1 MNDEPKGGGSAGGI
15 AAMVAMVVCC
25 GGMLLVTTGVL
36 SGIGAWLLG
45 DGLAWLAVAAGAGAA
60 GYFLWR
66 RRQRTACSAP
76 LEPAA
81 SETQSRRSKAA

>member
-1 MNDEPKGGGSAGGI
+1 MNDEPKGVGPAAGI

-45 DGLAWLAVAAGAGAA
+45 DGLAWIAVAAGAVVAA
-60 GYFLWR
+60 GYVAWR
-66 RRQRTACSAP
+66 RRGRPACAAAT
-76 LEPAA
+76 LDAEPPVAG
-81 SETQSRRSKAA
+81 ER